1 VVACTHGESLLM
13 VVLATTQT
21 ALLSNLNLDLLN
33 VSVHLTFA
41 MPVVEPNTQWLSQPA
56 ERYSPGEEQTETCP
70 RHHKVTTTNR
80 KTPLT
85 TKSSKEWICSSLKS
99 HLAGLTLLL

>member
-1 VVACTHGESLLM
+1 VVACTHGESPLM
-13 VVLATTQT
+13 GVLATTQMV
-21 ALLSNLNLDLLN
+21 LLSNLNLVLLN
-33 VSVHLTFA
+33 VSVHSTFA
-41 MPVVEPNTQWLSQPA
+41 MLAVEPNTQWLSQPA

-70 RHHKVTTTNR
+70 SHRRVTTTNR